1 MLDVRRMKVLSEV
14 VSRGSF
20 SAAADSL
27 HLSQSAVSQ
36 QVAALEREVG
46 LQLLER
52 TSDGPKLT
60 AAGEKLVAHADAVV
74 TRLDEAER
82 ELNQI
87 AGLEGGRLRLI
98 SFPTASATL
107 MTQAMAEFRRRH
119 PQIELNFAEGEPED
133 SVPAVKRGDY
143 DVALVFDF
151 VAFPED
157 FGRDLDSEL
166 IFEDPMRVALPPG
179 HPLAA
184 SKSVDLAALADED
197 WLCGDKPSSC
207 REHVLNAC
215 RRAGFE
221 PRISFESD
229 DYQVLQ
235 GLVAAGLGVGLVP
248 DLAAPDPNVALREI
262 QPDPPIRRVWAVTRP
277 GSSRSPAAAEMLAI
291 LREVGSRVKAGTRL
305 EAVA

>member
-1 MLDVRRMKVLSEV
+1 MLDVKRMRVLREV
-14 VSRGSF
+14 VLRGSF
-20 SAAADSL
+20 STAAEAL

-46 LQLLER
+46 VQLLDR
-52 TSDGPKLT
+52 TSEGPKLT
-60 AAGEKLVAHADAVV
+60 AAGEKLMAHADAVI
-74 TRLDEAER
+74 TRLSEAER
-82 ELNQI
+82 ELVEI

-107 MTQAMAEFRRRH
+107 MTRAMSEFRRRH
-119 PQIELNFAEGEPED
+119 PQIELQFAEGEPEE

-143 DVALVFDF
+143 DLALAFDF
-151 VAFPED
+151 VSLPED
-157 FGRDLDSEL
+157 FGRDTEAEL

-184 SKSVDLAALADED
+184 SQKVDLAALADED

-207 REHVLNAC
+207 RAHVIDAC
-215 RRAGFE
+215 RAAGFE

-235 GLVAAGLGVGLVP
+235 GLVAAGLGVGLLP
-248 DLAAPDPNVALREI
+248 ELAQRDPGVELREI
-262 QPDPPIRRVWAVTRP
+262 KPDPPIRRVWAVTRERQ
-277 GSSRSPAAAEMLAI
+277 SRSPAAEEMLAI
-291 LREVGSRVKAGTRL
+291 LRDVGESYSGERGLKA
-305 EAVA
+305 AA